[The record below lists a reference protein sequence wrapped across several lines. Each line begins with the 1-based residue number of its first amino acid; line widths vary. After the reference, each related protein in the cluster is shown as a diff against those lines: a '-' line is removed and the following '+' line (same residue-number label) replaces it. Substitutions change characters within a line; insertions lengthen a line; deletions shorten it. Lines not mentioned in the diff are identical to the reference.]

1 MIRTA
6 AQLALDIAAAGGDID
21 DPGTLTV
28 EQRVLL
34 GMVADGHTHAAIARR
49 TGLAASLV
57 QSRLSAIYRRLGARN
72 APHAV
77 AIAIR
82 AGLLPAPEQEAQ
94 Q

>member
-6 AQLALDIAAAGGDID
+6 AQILADVRHQDGEDV
-21 DPGTLTV
+21 LTP

-34 GMVADGHTHAAIARR
+34 GMVADGHTHATIARR
-49 TGLAASLV
+49 FGLST
-57 QSRLSAIYRRLGARN
+57 SSIHNRLAAIYRRLGARN
-72 APHAV
+72 ACHAV

-82 AGLLPAPEQEAQ
+82 AGLLPAPNPGAHQ